1 MFRWQEKTIFAWA
14 PWMIYMTCDFVYVQF
29 HMDCLLSDYCYS
41 KERSMVGLSS
51 TLNIKYKS
59 TIYIVVLPSLVIM
72 VTPTTYKIG
81 ISILGRS
88 WIFNFFHFTRYTCA
102 FVITFQTLSANC
114 ECYNGEKCTLIF
126 VFHQS
131 AQCIT
136 TRKTPNTCTVKWCH
150 KMYLTGCKVSSE
162 FKLHYSANDE
172 FALFKFRFSLYFFK
186 PLNDGSKNSNS

>member
-1 MFRWQEKTIFAWA
+1 
-14 PWMIYMTCDFVYVQF
+14 MIHMCDIVNVQF

-41 KERSMVGLSS
+41 KEQSMVYFSS

-88 WIFNFFHFTRYTCA
+88 WIFNFVHFTRYTCA
-102 FVITFQTLSANC
+102 FVITLQTLSANC
-114 ECYNGEKCTLIF
+114 ECHNGEKCTLIF

-136 TRKTPNTCTVKWCH
+136 TRKIPNTCTDKWCH
-150 KMYLTGCKVSSE
+150 KWYLTGCKVSSE